1 MRELFA
7 VGFLLIG
14 GWCLIRGARSVLLG
28 LRSRSWPEVNGV
40 IRKAKLL
47 TSRSSEG
54 DDVSWQEL
62 EYTYSVGG
70 RAYRGTRVR
79 IGVPAK
85 LASSAEPSRLFRRGE
100 RVAVYYSRSRPSVS
114 ALRRGTSPFVLITL
128 ITGGV
133 MISVG
138 VGLLRS

>member
-7 VGFLLIG
+7 VGCLLIG
-14 GWCLIRGARSVLLG
+14 GWCLMRGLRSVLLG

-40 IRKAKLL
+40 IRKAKVL

-70 RAYRGTRVR
+70 RPYRGTRVR

-85 LASSAEPSRLFRRGE
+85 LASSGEPSQLFRRGE
-100 RVAVYYSRSRPSVS
+100 RVPVYYSRSRPSVS

-133 MISVG
+133 VLWVG
-138 VGLLRS
+138 VGLLR

>member
-1 MRELFA
+1 MA
-7 VGFLLIG
+7 IGCLLIG
-14 GWCLIRGARSVLLG
+14 GWCVISGARSVVLG
-28 LRSRSWPEVNGV
+28 LHSRSWPQVNGV

-62 EYTYSVGG
+62 EYTYSVRG

-85 LASSAEPSRLFRRGE
+85 LASSAQPSHLYRRGE
-100 RVAVYYSRSRPSVS
+100 SVFVYYSSARPSVS
-114 ALRRGTSPFVLITL
+114 ALRRGTSPFVFIPLG
-128 ITGGV
+128 TGGV
-133 MISVG
+133 VLWAGIR
-138 VGLLRS
+138 LLLH